1 MPCRDADSGM
11 DQLMR
16 EDGRDLRRHGVR
28 RVREV
33 GPDEDFKMPVRAQP
47 VIPALADRLALPARA
62 GEADRHADTRGQG
75 SVQRREQGGHAR
87 RHPIEPAFPVVL
99 FHTFYSLQI
108 ALRGDGCGHRSRVRA
123 EQPAREGGSGN
134 LREWCGRALRANPVP
149 LIAVAGERRPG
160 PPFPMRTNIMPAH
173 AGTMPEIRLR
183 SRPRH
188 VGRHLRPR
196 PLAGLGSEASRATVP
211 RSGRRSLLA

>member
-1 MPCRDADSGM
+1 MWLFFFFKQKTAYEMRSSDWSSDVCSSDL
-11 DQLMR
+11 LMR

-99 FHTFYSLQI
+99 FHTFY
-108 ALRGDGCGHRSRVRA
+108 
-123 EQPAREGGSGN
+123 
-134 LREWCGRALRANPVP
+134 
-149 LIAVAGERRPG
+149 
-160 PPFPMRTNIMPAH
+160 
-173 AGTMPEIRLR
+173 
-183 SRPRH
+183 
-188 VGRHLRPR
+188 
-196 PLAGLGSEASRATVP
+196 
-211 RSGRRSLLA
+211 

>member
-1 MPCRDADSGM
+1 MWVGARIEYVSDCTNCSFFFFKQKTAYE
-11 DQLMR
+11 MR
-16 EDGRDLRRHGVR
+16 ISDGSSDVCSSDL
-28 RVREV
+28 
-33 GPDEDFKMPVRAQP
+33 
-47 VIPALADRLALPARA
+47 
-62 GEADRHADTRGQG
+62 
-75 SVQRREQGGHAR
+75 
-87 RHPIEPAFPVVL
+87 
-99 FHTFYSLQI
+99 I

-183 SRPRH
+183 SRP
-188 VGRHLRPR
+188 
-196 PLAGLGSEASRATVP
+196 
-211 RSGRRSLLA
+211 